1 MLITDLKILKG
12 VPFNADD
19 NKIVTFDNLSQQ
31 YNFFSSFSFKS
42 FTNIMF
48 VKGFLY
54 KKIKLDVKYEDIK
67 YCNYIMFINK
77 QDNTSKWT
85 YAYIK
90 NFEYISDNCTYIEIE
105 IDYFQTYMGEIVFA
119 PSYIEREMTE
129 LDTLDNEENFIA
141 EPDIDLQN
149 YVITGIDQHLYTEWF
164 VCVCYKANLVL
175 QEAQDTLNILESAFK
190 GGSNFKYADFI
201 TGAYASYFNKG
212 GGYYN
217 KYITGCSYKI
227 YTIRNDNEMTIL
239 AQALTTLETL
249 GYSIMNV
256 YMIPTA
262 FGDPQDLIDT
272 FILNNTQNQYYTN
285 KTINYT
291 GFSYIPVNNKCFTTP
306 YIYLELTNMQNEYKK
321 YSYQYFLKHSQ
332 TPPPFSFT
340 IYGCFFS
347 RFDAVCFPSEYKTST
362 APLES
367 AMYDYGLSIGETP
380 ECQWNNSLANA
391 VKGAAKTLF
400 NAMADT
406 VMMSSGM
413 PPTNTMTQAM
423 EKAQTS
429 KQIEGAGGI
438 AQTIF
443 DNTDN
448 STKGVPAMPI
458 LQVITNKIGF
468 VARQYASV
476 NIVEIDQY
484 FSMFGY
490 RISKYKSPNILGRR
504 RYNYIKM
511 NNPIIV
517 GTIPINARNYVMNK
531 LREGVTFWHDKN
543 DFSYGTFRGQYSNE
557 IVNKTLNNGI
567 IFQN

>member
-19 NKIVTFDNLSQQ
+19 NKIVTFDNASQQ
-31 YNFFSSFSFKS
+31 FNFFSSFSFKS

-67 YCNYIMFINK
+67 YCNYIMFINR
-77 QDNTSKWT
+77 QDNTSKWN

-105 IDYFQTYMGEIVFA
+105 IDYFQTYMGQIVFA

-164 VCVCYKANLVL
+164 VCICYKANLVL
-175 QEAQDTLNILESAFK
+175 QQAEDTLNILAAMFRGDST
-190 GGSNFKYADFI
+190 FKYADFI
-201 TGAYASYFNKG
+201 SGDYETFFNMG

-217 KYITGCSYKI
+217 KYITGCSYKL
-227 YTIRNDNEMTIL
+227 YEIRNDNEMKIL
-239 AQALTTLETL
+239 AEALTKLETL
-249 GYSIMNV
+249 GYSIVNV
-256 YMIPTA
+256 YMVPKT
-262 FGDPQDLIDT
+262 FRNPQDLLDT
-272 FILNNTQNQYYTN
+272 FALNNTKNQYYTN
-285 KTINYT
+285 KTINY
-291 GFSYIPVNNKCFTTP
+291 GNFSYIPVNSKCFTTP
-306 YIYLELTNMQNEYKK
+306 YIYLELTNMQSEYKK
-321 YSYQYFLKHSQ
+321 YSYQYFLRHPQ
-332 TPPPFSFT
+332 TPPDFIFT

-347 RFDAVCFPSEYKTST
+347 RFDAVCFPSEYK
-362 APLES
+362 AIIPLES

-400 NAMADT
+400 NVIADT
-406 VMMSSGM
+406 AMMSAGM

-443 DNTDN
+443 NNTDN

-468 VARQYASV
+468 LARQYASV

-490 RISKYKSPNILGRR
+490 RITKYKTPNILGRR

-511 NNPIIV
+511 NDPIIV